1 MNRIMTADEI
11 TQLLHDRDIVLLF
24 NEDVLCPEREELT
37 NLLKNIEVVEFSPA
51 SLEKINIPTICEQEK
66 NITSKVND
74 ILLKDLPS
82 SSKTPEEEQKLN
94 SVLNVLDNIKN
105 STASHKIILF
115 EFGIIDLFRHLLFE
129 QTIAAFKQYD
139 LSSETIVKELKNQL
153 EYHYAQRYPS
163 FNNKSFDE
171 IKSIMSKVDQWDEFV
186 SAILQCVNIRTI
198 NYHPQNPQA
207 INEYCMKMRVTSGVE
222 TGRAIPFLSDRYDSE
237 DYARELLYRD
247 ALEYVLTKK
256 INGRYSASDY
266 RPPVCSTLQDY
277 LYATSRLVLDSNV
290 IENVVEREMQ
300 LNEKR
305 SCLTFKL
312 N

>member
-1 MNRIMTADEI
+1 MTADEI

-37 NLLKNIEVVEFSPA
+37 NLLKNIEVVEFSSA
-51 SLEKINIPTICEQEK
+51 SLEEINIPTLCAQEK
-66 NITSKVND
+66 NITSKGND
-74 ILLKDLPS
+74 ILAFPLKDLPS
-82 SSKTPEEEQKLN
+82 SSETPEEEQKLN

-153 EYHYAQRYPS
+153 EYHYAQCYPS
-163 FNNKSFDE
+163 FNNKSFDA

-207 INEYCMKMRVTSGVE
+207 INEYCMKMRLTSDVE
-222 TGRAIPFLSDRYDSE
+222 TGEAVPFLSNRYDRE
-237 DYARELLYRD
+237 DYARGLLYRD

-266 RPPVCSTLQDY
+266 RPPVCSTLHDY

-300 LNEKR
+300 LNEKDHA
-305 SCLTFKL
+305 
-312 N
+312 